1 MSVSPRVSM
10 YLNMVVAILAAIAG
24 GAISLTSILPEG
36 EAHTVV
42 AWCTFAVS
50 VFGVANGVLH
60 GYSAPQAGPAVEGG
74 TPKPPVAL
82 FLALAMGTALC
93 LAPSHA
99 EAQIA
104 VKAPSPKTTIASNIY
119 SKIQNA
125 ALDDLVYA
133 DGLAVSVGDTV
144 AHGCW
149 QAWITQI
156 KLEQSANSAPPPPVH
171 LITDVQRLLNMNRA
185 LAPDGALAVACSPL
199 ANRMKLDVLGLLG
212 KAALGSLALPA
223 LVP

>member
-1 MSVSPRVSM
+1 M
-10 YLNMVVAILAAIAG
+10 YLNLVVAVLSAIAG
-24 GAISLTSILPEG
+24 GAISLSGILSDPA
-36 EAHTVV
+36 AHLAV
-42 AWCTFAVS
+42 AWCTFGVS
-50 VFGVANGVLH
+50 VIGVVNGVLH
-60 GYSAPQAGPAVEGG
+60 GYSAPQAGPAAD
-74 TPKPPVAL
+74 TKPPVAIWAA
-82 FLALAMGTALC
+82 LALGTALTF
-93 LAPSHA
+93 APSHA

-171 LITDVQRLLNMNRA
+171 LIADVQRLLNMNRA

-212 KAALGSLALPA
+212 KVALGQLAIPA
-223 LVP
+223 LIP